1 MVVFVRSL
9 SALLAV
15 AVLLISFCGFQ
26 PVSALCL
33 WQRNPHPTLNPV
45 FYLGPEAYYL
55 KRRLETGT
63 RQEGSLYGFRAIY
76 ERVLPMSFYWAVDGL
91 FAKGHL
97 TGHSSRR
104 FPIHSDMTDRQ
115 IEGRLGFTLWLRCFP
130 RFFLTPLIGFGY
142 FLETNDFEPPTT
154 FVVMFKTH
162 FAYVPIGFLTRFYL
176 TSQLSVGVDYK
187 VKFTMDGRTEV
198 CDPNR
203 GDSHLNFTFR
213 NHRSLE
219 IPIRY
224 RFCGRARNLEV
235 QLALFWRERR
245 YGRRCGEQDFFET
258 RITISGARL
267 LLGYD
272 F

>member
-1 MVVFVRSL
+1 MVVAIRAQVTIL
-9 SALLAV
+9 ALVLMISVNV
-15 AVLLISFCGFQ
+15 AVDGS
-26 PVSALCL
+26 CL
-33 WQRNPHPTLNPV
+33 WQPHPHPV
-45 FYLGPEAYYL
+45 LSPIFYLGPEAYYL

-63 RQEGSLYGFRAIY
+63 RQEGSLYGVRAIF
-76 ERVLPMSFYWAVDGL
+76 ERILPMSFYYAFDGYW
-91 FAKGHL
+91 AKGHL

-104 FPIHSDMTDRQ
+104 FPIHSDMTDRD
-115 IEGRLGFTLWLRCFP
+115 IEARLGYTLWLRCIP
-130 RFFLTPLIGFGY
+130 RFYLTPLIGFGY
-142 FLETNDFEPPTT
+142 FSETNDFEPPTT
-154 FVVMFKTH
+154 FIVLFRTH

-187 VKFTMDGRTEV
+187 VKITMDGRTEI

-203 GDSHLNFTFR
+203 GDGHLNFSFR
-213 NHRSLE
+213 RHRQLD

-245 YGRRCGEQDFFET
+245 YGRRPGEQDFFET
-258 RITISGARL
+258 RITISGARIM
-267 LLGYD
+267 LGYD